1 MVLELLSGFAG
12 DFVVSTAGPDLE
24 SVIAGQGSGAWEF
37 SEENGTVVVNLDI
50 GGGTTNV
57 VLFDGGEVRARGCLD
72 IGGRQVTL
80 DSRGR
85 IAYISPSAGR
95 IAQACHL
102 NLVKGEPV
110 SVETLNRLCDKM
122 SEVLEQMLGVA
133 EPTPLL
139 EEVRTQGS
147 ALFKLPADRPVR
159 FRATVIGAG
168 NYTTTI
174 SGSTIS
180 YTEGLF
186 PMKNVPVLKLTLS
199 EEERCWGGDSK
210 FLYEKIKWFLA
221 QNDAA
226 CVVLAMEGRRDPDYQ
241 ELKKLAA
248 VTADALDRALLPE
261 VPLLL
266 MVRSDIAKALGQII
280 RQKLSGKRPLVAVD
294 AVKAE
299 FNNFVDF
306 GRPIMNGLVI
316 PVIVKTLIFG

>member
-1 MVLELLSGFAG
+1 M
-12 DFVVSTAGPDLE
+12 
-24 SVIAGQGSGAWEF
+24 
-37 SEENGTVVVNLDI
+37 
-50 GGGTTNV
+50 
-57 VLFDGGEVRARGCLD
+57 C
-72 IGGRQVTL
+72 
-80 DSRGR
+80 
-85 IAYISPSAGR
+85 
-95 IAQACHL
+95 
-102 NLVKGEPV
+102 K
-110 SVETLNRLCDKM
+110 
-122 SEVLEQMLGVA
+122 
-133 EPTPLL
+133 
-139 EEVRTQGS
+139 
-147 ALFKLPADRPVR
+147 
-159 FRATVIGAG
+159 
-168 NYTTTI
+168 
-174 SGSTIS
+174 
-180 YTEGLF
+180 
-186 PMKNVPVLKLTLS
+186 
-199 EEERCWGGDSK
+199 EERCWGGDSK

-226 CVVLAMEGRRDPDYQ
+226 CMVLAMEGRRDPDYQ